1 MISTRSFRLVAI
13 GIVAVGLAVAGAF
26 GLRALGV
33 GSAGGE
39 DADAPAPPSPSVRV
53 QTMNGQT
60 RIIVDKAASE
70 ASGIETKAVVATVYQ
85 PRAEALGSIENPQLL
100 ADAFRGYQSAQ
111 IELDRAQIASRV
123 AQTDVAR
130 LGPLHRD
137 NSIVST
143 KTLQTAQ
150 VAGATEQASLKI
162 ARNKIQLQENAI
174 RSRWGPVLAA
184 WLTSGSPQLDRVLS
198 GQSLLVQIALPAGQN
213 VASPMTARLQT
224 SSGRVINA
232 TVISSVPQTDPR
244 FQGQGFFATAL
255 GDTVLLP
262 GMTVPVSVPN
272 GDPLHGVIVPTS
284 AIVRWQGQPF
294 AYTMPEGGQFVRQAV
309 ATDIPTPGGWL
320 VRTGVAAGT
329 PVVVSG
335 AELLLSEEMK
345 RATTAGAGP

>member
-1 MISTRSFRLVAI
+1 MRSKRSFRLVAI
-13 GIVAVGLAVAGAF
+13 GIVAVGLAVTGAF

-33 GSAGGE
+33 GPTGGQ

-53 QTMNGQT
+53 QTMNGQS
-60 RIIVDKAASE
+60 RIIVDKAALE

-100 ADAFRGYQSAQ
+100 ADAFHSYQSAQ
-111 IELDRAQIASRV
+111 VELDRATIASRV

-150 VAGATEQASLKI
+150 VTGAIEQASLRI

-213 VASPMTARLQT
+213 VAVPTTARLQT
-224 SSGRVINA
+224 SSGRVIDA
-232 TVISSVPQTDPR
+232 TVISGVPQTDPR
-244 FQGQGFFATAL
+244 FQGQGFFATAP
-255 GDTVLLP
+255 GDTTLLP
-262 GMTVPVSVPN
+262 GMTVPVSVPDGN
-272 GDPLHGVIVPTS
+272 TAHGVIVPTS

-294 AYTMPEGGQFVRQAV
+294 AYTMPADGQFMRQAV
-309 ATDIPTPGGWL
+309 VTDLLTPGGWL
-320 VRTGVAAGT
+320 VSSGMAVGT

-345 RATTAGAGP
+345 RATAAGAGP